1 MSEIRFIVDRLCAA
15 PFNKSLTLV
24 TFDELGPYDLLSL
37 LNEVFGELDPR
48 HKKVDLRDE
57 SQDQLS
63 ARFLEFLKI
72 LKYSP
77 PPNIKDFATALVK
90 GQRTAAYHVL
100 HWVLN
105 RLDPLKKRAYLAR
118 FLVSVDIP
126 AAYLHDESV
135 QQVYQ
140 QYKALQ
146 QDFKGNHKT
155 LEKLRQSTL
164 APGELKK
171 EIVQLEKEQQQLKEK
186 TGDLQRSTEQM
197 TGFSELFKV
206 TSALRR
212 EQEEEG
218 KLQDRRREQRAA
230 LANAEARCSQVS
242 EKLEQM
248 RDAHSGNAPPAE
260 LLNQLRREVESNR
273 VTLQRGIRSE
283 IQAGKLRLQEI
294 QQSLREPVKSVAD
307 VQDKQN
313 ELARAQEQVHKMS
326 QELAQAQ
333 KRSGVGGSDDKLKR
347 YRQQSSIVTK
357 KLREKEQELEDVLDR
372 GNVLREKVKMQEQ
385 TVADMAGPKY
395 MRGEEFKQYAST
407 LRSKT
412 AHYKQLKKEL
422 AGIRAESV
430 VLSRTEAILKS
441 RCPDLDAFLKSNQE
455 REAAAEAASSNDPN
469 DANGNDDNDGM
480 AGRSVEEISQMLS
493 IAKEELKNKKATLAP
508 QIKELRQVRQ
518 SFQTL
523 EVEYTE
529 KKVIYENTA
538 VGLESEKIKLEQ
550 ECEGAQE
557 EALRGE
563 SRYHYLNALSKI
575 GDAQLHRVEEEL
587 EYQQGVRR
595 LRRDFKSYQDLFT
608 SKVQR
613 QEQLS
618 KELRKKQKSL
628 KEVEGTNTQQRQMF
642 VDLKRLLTVKL
653 QVAQTQEQLPL
664 GNEDGVFDMGQ
675 DIMGANV
682 MTIEQG
688 A

>member
-1 MSEIRFIVDRLCAA
+1 MSEIRFIVDSLCAA

-24 TFDELGPYDLLSL
+24 TFDELGPYDLLNL
-37 LNEVFGELDPR
+37 TNEVFGHLDPR

-57 SQDQLS
+57 NQDQLA

-72 LKYSP
+72 LKYNP
-77 PPNIKDFATALVK
+77 PPNIKDFPTALVK
-90 GQRTAAYHVL
+90 GQRGAVYHVL

-105 RLDPLKKRAYLAR
+105 RLESLQKRAYLAR
-118 FLVSVDIP
+118 FLVSVEIP
-126 AAYLHDESV
+126 PAYLHDESV

-146 QDFKGNHKT
+146 HEFKSNHKA

-186 TGDLQRSTEQM
+186 TGDLQRTTEHM
-197 TGFSELFKV
+197 PGFHELFKV

-218 KLQDRRREQRAA
+218 KLQDRRREQRQA
-230 LANAEARCSQVS
+230 LANAEARCSQVG

-248 RDAHSGNAPPAE
+248 REAHSGNAPPGE
-260 LLNQLRREVESNR
+260 LLDQLRSEVKSNR
-273 VTLQRGIRSE
+273 ETLQRGIRSE
-283 IQAGKLRLQEI
+283 IQSAKLRLQEI

-307 VQDKQN
+307 VEGKQV
-313 ELARAQEQVHKMS
+313 ELARAQEQLKTMS
-326 QELAQAQ
+326 RELASAQ
-333 KRSGVGGSDDKLKR
+333 QQSGVGGSDDKLKR

-357 KLREKEQELEDVLDR
+357 KLREKEQELEDVLER
-372 GNVLREKVKMQEQ
+372 GTALKDKVKRQEEV
-385 TVADMAGPKY
+385 VAELAGPKY
-395 MRGEEFKQYAST
+395 MRGEEFKQYANT

-422 AGIRAESV
+422 ASIRAESV
-430 VLSRTEAILKS
+430 VLSRTEAILKA
-441 RCPDLDAFLKSNQE
+441 RVPDLDTFLQSYQA
-455 REAAAEAASSNDPN
+455 RQAAAGEIGGNNTQGASD
-469 DANGNDDNDGM
+469 DDNDM

-493 IAKEELKNKKATLAP
+493 IAKDELKTKKTKLAP
-508 QIKELRQVRQ
+508 QIKELRKVREH
-518 SFQTL
+518 FQTL
-523 EVEYTE
+523 EVEHTE

-550 ECEGAQE
+550 ECEAAQE

-563 SRYHYLNALSKI
+563 SRYHYLHALSNI
-575 GDAQLHRVEEEL
+575 NDVQLQRVEEEL

-628 KEVEGTNTQQRQMF
+628 KEVEGANTQQRQMF
-642 VDLKRLLTVKL
+642 VDLKRLLAVKL
-653 QVAQTQEQLPL
+653 QVAETQRDQLPL
-664 GNEDGVFDMGQ
+664 GHEDGVFDMGQ